1 MMQHQNPIFIP
12 GPTNTPD
19 VLKAAMNISNFDHRA
34 PDFADHYI
42 PLLNDL
48 KKVFKTET
56 GQVLLFSATG
66 TGGWEGAISNTLCPG
81 DKVLIARYGM
91 FSQRWI
97 DLCQRFGLDVEVVDC
112 EWGTGAPIEEFGR
125 RLTAD
130 TQGQIKAVLVT
141 HNETATAV
149 KSDVHGVRKV
159 MNTANHESLLMVDA
173 VSSLASM
180 EFRMDDWGV
189 DIVIT
194 GAQKGFM
201 LNTGLAIVGV
211 SPKAMRATKT
221 ATLPRCFFDFNDM
234 ANANAIGSYPYT
246 PPVQLFN
253 GLRASVSL
261 LLNEGMDNVY
271 ARHQRIAEGVRA
283 AVAAWGLDLC
293 AKSPD
298 LYSDT
303 VTAIMVPQG
312 KDANLITQH
321 AYKAYGVSFGGGLGQ
336 MAGKLF
342 RIGHLGAMTDVMA
355 LAGIATAEMVMTD
368 LGYDIKLGSGVAAA
382 QQVYQKIYDD

>member
-1 MMQHQNPIFIP
+1 MRHQNPIFIP

-19 VLKAAMNISNFDHRA
+19 VLKAAMSVSNFDHRA
-34 PDFADHYI
+34 ADFADDYV

-48 KKVFKTET
+48 KKIFKTET

-66 TGGWEGAISNTLCPG
+66 TGGWEGAISNTLCAG
-81 DKVLIARYGM
+81 DKVLIACYGM

-112 EWGTGAPIEEFGR
+112 EWGTGAPVEEFAR
-125 RLTAD
+125 RLKAD
-130 TQGQIKAVLVT
+130 QQGEIKAVLVT

-149 KSDVHGVRKV
+149 KSDVHGVCKAIDD
-159 MNTANHESLLMVDA
+159 ANHSALLMVDA

-180 EFRMDDWGV
+180 DFQMDAWGV
-189 DIVIT
+189 DVAIT
-194 GAQKGFM
+194 GSQKGFM

-211 SPKAMRATKT
+211 SPKAMAATQT

-234 ANANAIGSYPYT
+234 ANANKIGSYPYT
-246 PPVQLFN
+246 PPLQLFS
-253 GLRASVSL
+253 GLKASVEL
-261 LLNEGMDNVY
+261 LLNEGMDNVN
-271 ARHQRIAEGVRA
+271 ARHHRIAQGIRA
-283 AVAAWGLDLC
+283 AVNAWGLELC
-293 AKSPD
+293 AKNPE

-303 VTAIMVPQG
+303 VTAIMVPEG
-312 KDANLITQH
+312 KDANLVTQH
-321 AYKAYGVSFGGGLGQ
+321 AYEAYGVSFGGGLGK

-355 LAGIATAEMVMTD
+355 LSGIAAAEMTMVD
-368 LGYDIKLGSGVAAA
+368 LGYDIDLGSGVAAA
-382 QQVYQKIYDD
+382 QRVYQRGL

>member
-1 MMQHQNPIFIP
+1 MRHQNPIFIP

-19 VLKAAMNISNFDHRA
+19 VLKVAMSVSNFDHRA
-34 PDFADHYI
+34 ADFADDYV

-48 KKVFKTET
+48 KKIFKTET

-66 TGGWEGAISNTLCPG
+66 TGGWEGAISNTLCAG
-81 DKVLIARYGM
+81 DKVLIACYGM

-112 EWGTGAPIEEFGR
+112 EWGTGAPVEEFAR
-125 RLTAD
+125 RLKAD
-130 TQGQIKAVLVT
+130 QQGEIKAVLVT

-149 KSDVHGVRKV
+149 KSDVHGVRKAIDE
-159 MNTANHESLLMVDA
+159 ANHNALLMVDA

-180 EFRMDDWGV
+180 DFQMDAWGV
-189 DIVIT
+189 DVAIT
-194 GAQKGFM
+194 GSQKGFM

-211 SPKAMRATKT
+211 SPKAMAATQT

-234 ANANAIGSYPYT
+234 ANANKIGSYPYT
-246 PPVQLFN
+246 PPLQLFS
-253 GLRASVSL
+253 GLKASVEL
-261 LLNEGMDNVY
+261 LLNEGMDNVN
-271 ARHQRIAEGVRA
+271 ARHHRIAQGIRA
-283 AVAAWGLDLC
+283 AVKAWGLELC
-293 AKSPD
+293 AKNPE

-303 VTAIMVPQG
+303 VTAIMVPEG
-312 KDANLITQH
+312 KDANLVTQH
-321 AYKAYGVSFGGGLGQ
+321 AYEAYGVSFGGGLGK

-355 LAGIATAEMVMTD
+355 LSGIAAAEMTMVD
-368 LGYDIKLGSGVAAA
+368 LGYDIDLGSGVAAA
-382 QQVYQKIYDD
+382 QRVYQRGL

>member
-1 MMQHQNPIFIP
+1 MRHQNPIFIP

-19 VLKAAMNISNFDHRA
+19 VLKAAMSVSNFDHRA
-34 PDFADHYI
+34 ADFADDYM

-48 KKVFKTET
+48 KKIFKTDT

-66 TGGWEGAISNTLCPG
+66 TGGWEGAISNTLCAG
-81 DKVLIARYGM
+81 DKVLIACYGM

-112 EWGTGAPIEEFGR
+112 EWGTGAPVEEFAR
-125 RLTAD
+125 RLKAD
-130 TQGQIKAVLVT
+130 QQGEIKAVLVT

-149 KSDVHGVRKV
+149 KSDVHGVRKAIDE
-159 MNTANHESLLMVDA
+159 ANHNALLMVDA

-180 EFRMDDWGV
+180 DFQMDAWGV
-189 DIVIT
+189 DVAIT

-211 SPKAMRATKT
+211 SPKAMAATQT

-234 ANANAIGSYPYT
+234 ANANKIGSYPYT
-246 PPVQLFN
+246 PPLQLFS
-253 GLRASVSL
+253 GLKASVEL
-261 LLNEGMDNVY
+261 LLNEGMDNVN
-271 ARHQRIAEGVRA
+271 ARHHRIAQGIRA
-283 AVAAWGLDLC
+283 AVNAWGLELC
-293 AKSPD
+293 AKNPE

-303 VTAIMVPQG
+303 VTAIMVPEG
-312 KDANLITQH
+312 KDANLVTQH
-321 AYKAYGVSFGGGLGQ
+321 AYEAYGVSFGGGLGK

-355 LAGIATAEMVMTD
+355 LSGIAAAEMTMVD
-368 LGYDIKLGSGVAAA
+368 LGYDIDLGSGVAAA
-382 QQVYQKIYDD
+382 QRVYQRGL

>member
-1 MMQHQNPIFIP
+1 MQHQNPIFIP

-34 PDFADHYI
+34 PDFADQYI

>member
-1 MMQHQNPIFIP
+1 MRHQNPIFIP

-19 VLKAAMNISNFDHRA
+19 VLKVAMSVSNFDHRA
-34 PDFADHYI
+34 ADFADDYV

-48 KKVFKTET
+48 KKIFKTET

-66 TGGWEGAISNTLCPG
+66 TGGWEGAISNTLCAG
-81 DKVLIARYGM
+81 DKVLIACYGM

-112 EWGTGAPIEEFGR
+112 EWGTGAPVEEFAR
-125 RLTAD
+125 RLKAD
-130 TQGQIKAVLVT
+130 QQGEIKAVLVT

-149 KSDVHGVRKV
+149 KSDVHGVRKAI
-159 MNTANHESLLMVDA
+159 NDANHSALLMVDA

-180 EFRMDDWGV
+180 DFQMDAWGV
-189 DIVIT
+189 DVAIT

-211 SPKAMRATKT
+211 SPKAMAATQT

-234 ANANAIGSYPYT
+234 ANANKIGSYPYT
-246 PPVQLFN
+246 PPLQLFS
-253 GLRASVSL
+253 GLKASVEL
-261 LLNEGMDNVY
+261 LLNEGMDNVN
-271 ARHQRIAEGVRA
+271 ARHHRIAQGIRA
-283 AVAAWGLDLC
+283 AVNAWGLELC
-293 AKSPD
+293 AKNPE

-303 VTAIMVPQG
+303 VTAIMVPEG
-312 KDANLITQH
+312 KDANLVTQH
-321 AYKAYGVSFGGGLGQ
+321 AYEAYGVSFGGGLGK

-355 LAGIATAEMVMTD
+355 LSGIAAAEMTMVD
-368 LGYDIKLGSGVAAA
+368 LGYDIDLGSGVAAA
-382 QQVYQKIYDD
+382 QRVYQRGL

>member
-1 MMQHQNPIFIP
+1 MRHQNPIFIP

-19 VLKAAMNISNFDHRA
+19 VLKAAMSVSNFDHRA
-34 PDFADHYI
+34 ADFADDYM

-48 KKVFKTET
+48 KKIFKTET

-66 TGGWEGAISNTLCPG
+66 TGGWEGAISNTLCAG
-81 DKVLIARYGM
+81 DKVLIACYGM

-112 EWGTGAPIEEFGR
+112 EWGTGAPVEEFAR
-125 RLTAD
+125 RLKAD
-130 TQGQIKAVLVT
+130 QQGEIKAVLVT

-149 KSDVHGVRKV
+149 KSDVHGVRKAIDD
-159 MNTANHESLLMVDA
+159 ANHNALLMVDA

-180 EFRMDDWGV
+180 DFQMDAWGV
-189 DIVIT
+189 DVAIT

-211 SPKAMRATKT
+211 SPKAMAATQT

-234 ANANAIGSYPYT
+234 ANANKIGSYPYT
-246 PPVQLFN
+246 PPLQLFS
-253 GLRASVSL
+253 GLKASVEL
-261 LLNEGMDNVY
+261 LLNEGMDNVN
-271 ARHQRIAEGVRA
+271 ARHHRIAQGIRA
-283 AVAAWGLDLC
+283 AVNAWGLELC
-293 AKSPD
+293 AKNPE

-303 VTAIMVPQG
+303 VTAIMVPEG
-312 KDANLITQH
+312 KNANLVTQH
-321 AYKAYGVSFGGGLGQ
+321 AYEAYGVSFGGGLGK

-355 LAGIATAEMVMTD
+355 LSGIAAAEMTMVD
-368 LGYDIKLGSGVAAA
+368 LGYDIDLGSGVAAA
-382 QQVYQKIYDD
+382 QRVYQRGL

>member
-1 MMQHQNPIFIP
+1 MHHQNPIFVP
-12 GPTNTPD
+12 GPSNTPD
-19 VLKAAMNISNFDHRA
+19 VLKAAMHVSNFDHRA
-34 PDFADHYI
+34 PDFSEDYI

-66 TGGWEGAISNTLCPG
+66 TGGWEGAISNTLCAG

-91 FSQRWI
+91 FCQRWI

-112 EWGTGAPIEEFGR
+112 EWGTGAPVDEFAR
-125 RLTAD
+125 RLQED
-130 TQGQIKAVLVT
+130 SLGQIKAVLVT

-149 KSDVHGVRKV
+149 KSDVHGVRKAIDS
-159 MNTANHESLLMVDA
+159 ANHKALLMVDA

-180 EFRMDDWGV
+180 DFQMDAWGV
-189 DIVIT
+189 DIAIT
-194 GAQKGFM
+194 GSQKGFM

-211 SPKAMRATKT
+211 SPKAMEATKK

-261 LLNEGMDNVY
+261 LLEEGMENVY
-271 ARHQRIAEGVRA
+271 ARHYRIAQGIRA
-283 AVAAWGLDLC
+283 AVSAWGLELC
-293 AKSPD
+293 AQSPE

-303 VTAIMVPQG
+303 VTAIMVPEG

-321 AYKAYGVSFGGGLGQ
+321 AYKAYQVSFGGGLGK

-355 LAGIATAEMVMTD
+355 LSGIATAEMVMLD
-368 LGYDIKLGSGVAAA
+368 LGYNIELGSGVATA
-382 QQVYQKIYDD
+382 QRIYQRGV

>member
-1 MMQHQNPIFIP
+1 MRHQNPIFIP

-19 VLKAAMNISNFDHRA
+19 VLKAAMSVSNFDHRA
-34 PDFADHYI
+34 ADFADDYM

-48 KKVFKTET
+48 KKIFKTDT

-66 TGGWEGAISNTLCPG
+66 TGGWEGAISNTLCAG
-81 DKVLIARYGM
+81 DKVLIGCYGM

-112 EWGTGAPIEEFGR
+112 EWGTGAPVEEFAR
-125 RLTAD
+125 RLKAD
-130 TQGQIKAVLVT
+130 QQNEIKAVLVT

-149 KSDVHGVRKV
+149 KSDVHGVRKAIDD
-159 MNTANHESLLMVDA
+159 ANHNALLMVDA

-180 EFRMDDWGV
+180 DFQMDAWGV
-189 DIVIT
+189 DVAIT

-211 SPKAMRATKT
+211 SPKAMAATQT

-234 ANANAIGSYPYT
+234 ANANKIGSYPYT
-246 PPVQLFN
+246 PPLQLFS
-253 GLRASVSL
+253 GLKASVEL
-261 LLNEGMDNVY
+261 LLNEGMDNVN
-271 ARHQRIAEGVRA
+271 ARHHRIAQGIRA
-283 AVAAWGLDLC
+283 AVKAWGLELC
-293 AKSPD
+293 AKNPE

-303 VTAIMVPQG
+303 VTAIMVPEG
-312 KDANLITQH
+312 KDANLVTQH
-321 AYKAYGVSFGGGLGQ
+321 AYEAYGVSFGGGLGK

-355 LAGIATAEMVMTD
+355 LSGIAAAEMTMVD
-368 LGYDIKLGSGVAAA
+368 LGYDIDLGSGVAAA
-382 QQVYQKIYDD
+382 QRVYQRGL

>member
-1 MMQHQNPIFIP
+1 MQHQNPIFIP

-34 PDFADHYI
+34 PDFADDYI

-66 TGGWEGAISNTLCPG
+66 TGGWEGAISNTLCAG

-97 DLCQRFGLDVEVVDC
+97 DLCQRFGLDVEVVEC
-112 EWGTGAPIEEFGR
+112 EWGTGAPVEEFAR
-125 RLTAD
+125 RLKAD
-130 TQGQIKAVLVT
+130 QQGQIKAVLVT

-149 KSDVHGVRKV
+149 KSDVHGVRKAID
-159 MNTANHESLLMVDA
+159 NANHNALLMVDA

-180 EFRMDDWGV
+180 DFQMDAWGV
-189 DIVIT
+189 DIAIT

-211 SPKAMRATKT
+211 SPKAMAATNT

-234 ANANAIGSYPYT
+234 ANANKIGSYPYT

-271 ARHQRIAEGVRA
+271 ARHHRIAEGVRA
-283 AVAAWGLDLC
+283 AVKAWGLELC
-293 AKSPD
+293 AQSPE

-303 VTAIMVPQG
+303 VTAIMVPEG

-321 AYKAYGVSFGGGLGQ
+321 AYKAYRVSFGGGLGE

-342 RIGHLGAMTDVMA
+342 RIGHIGAMTDVMA
-355 LAGIATAEMVMTD
+355 LSGIATAEMVMAD
-368 LGYDIKLGSGVAAA
+368 LGYNIELGSGVAAA
-382 QQVYQKIYDD
+382 QGVYRHGV

>member
-1 MMQHQNPIFIP
+1 MHHQNPIFVP
-12 GPTNTPD
+12 GPSNTPD
-19 VLKAAMNISNFDHRA
+19 VLKAAMHVSNFDHRA
-34 PDFADHYI
+34 PDFSEDYI

-66 TGGWEGAISNTLCPG
+66 TGGWEGAISNTLCAG

-91 FSQRWI
+91 FCQRWI

-112 EWGTGAPIEEFGR
+112 EWGTGAPVDEFAR
-125 RLTAD
+125 RLQED
-130 TQGQIKAVLVT
+130 SLGQIKAVLVT

-149 KSDVHGVRKV
+149 KSDVHGVRKAIDS
-159 MNTANHESLLMVDA
+159 ANHKALLMVDA

-180 EFRMDDWGV
+180 DFQMDAWGV
-189 DIVIT
+189 DIAIT
-194 GAQKGFM
+194 GSQKGFM

-211 SPKAMRATKT
+211 SPKAMEATKK

-261 LLNEGMDNVY
+261 LLEEGMENVY
-271 ARHQRIAEGVRA
+271 ARHYRIAQGIRA
-283 AVAAWGLDLC
+283 AVSAWGLELC
-293 AKSPD
+293 AQSPE

-303 VTAIMVPQG
+303 VTAIMVPEG

-321 AYKAYGVSFGGGLGQ
+321 AYKAYQVSFGGGLGK

-355 LAGIATAEMVMTD
+355 LSGIATAEMVMLD
-368 LGYDIKLGSGVAAA
+368 LGYNIELGSGVAAA
-382 QQVYQKIYDD
+382 QRIYQRGV

>member
-1 MMQHQNPIFIP
+1 MLHQNPIFIP

-19 VLKAAMNISNFDHRA
+19 ILKNAMNVSNFDHRSSEF
-34 PDFADHYI
+34 PVDYL
-42 PLLNDL
+42 PLLEDL
-48 KKVFKTET
+48 KKVFKTQT

-66 TGGWEGAISNTLCPG
+66 TGGWEGAISNTLSPG

-97 DLCQRFGLDVEVVDC
+97 DLCQRFGLDVEVVEC
-112 EWGTGAPIEEFGR
+112 AWGTGAPVEEFAE
-125 RLTAD
+125 RLKAD
-130 TQGQIKAVLVT
+130 TTGTIKAVLVT

-149 KSDVHGVRKV
+149 KSDVLGVRKAIDA
-159 MNTANHESLLMVDA
+159 ANHNALYMVDA

-180 EFRMDDWGV
+180 DFQMDAWGV
-189 DIVIT
+189 DIAIT

-211 SPKAMRATKT
+211 SPKAMEATKT

-234 ANANAIGSYPYT
+234 VNANKIGSYPYT
-246 PPVQLFN
+246 PPVQLFS
-253 GLRASVSL
+253 GLKASVKL
-261 LLNEGMDNVY
+261 LLDEGMDQVN
-271 ARHQRIAEGVRA
+271 ARHLRIANGVRA
-283 AVAAWGLDLC
+283 AVAAWGLELC
-293 AKSPD
+293 AQSPD

-303 VTAIMVPQG
+303 VTAIMVPEG

-321 AYKAYGVSFGGGLGQ
+321 AYKAYGVSFGGGLGDV
-336 MAGKLF
+336 AGKLF

-355 LAGIATAEMVMTD
+355 LSGIATAEMVMSD
-368 LGYDIKLGSGVAAA
+368 LGYDIVLGSGVSAA
-382 QQVYQKIYDD
+382 QKVYQRPLEV

>member
-1 MMQHQNPIFIP
+1 MKHQNPIFIP
-12 GPTNTPD
+12 GPSNTPD

-34 PDFADHYI
+34 PDFAQDYI

-48 KKVFKTET
+48 KKVFKTQT

-66 TGGWEGAISNTLCPG
+66 TGGWEGAISNTLCAG

-97 DLCQRFGLDVEVVDC
+97 DLCQRFGLDVEVVEC
-112 EWGTGAPIEEFGR
+112 VWGTGAPVDEFAR
-125 RLTAD
+125 RLKAD
-130 TQGQIKAVLVT
+130 IEGKIKAVLVT

-149 KSDVHGVRKV
+149 KSDVFGVRKA
-159 MNTANHESLLMVDA
+159 MDNANHKALLMVDA

-180 EFRMDDWGV
+180 DFQMDGWGV
-189 DIVIT
+189 DIAIT

-211 SPKAMRATKT
+211 SPKAMAATKT

-234 ANANAIGSYPYT
+234 ANANKIGSYPYT

-253 GLRASVSL
+253 GLRASVKL
-261 LLNEGMDNVY
+261 LLDEGMDNVN
-271 ARHQRIAEGVRA
+271 ARHHRIAQGVRA
-283 AVAAWGLDLC
+283 AVNAWGLELC
-293 AKSPD
+293 AQSPE

-303 VTAIMVPQG
+303 VTAIMVPEG
-312 KDANLITQH
+312 KDSNLITQH
-321 AYKAYGVSFGGGLGQ
+321 AYESYGVSFGGGLGE

-355 LAGIATAEMVMTD
+355 LSGIATAEMVMKD
-368 LGYDIKLGSGVAAA
+368 LGYDIVLGSGVAAA
-382 QQVYQKIYDD
+382 QKVYQRGIAS

>member
-1 MMQHQNPIFIP
+1 M
-12 GPTNTPD
+12 
-19 VLKAAMNISNFDHRA
+19 
-34 PDFADHYI
+34 

-48 KKVFKTET
+48 KKIFKTET

-66 TGGWEGAISNTLCPG
+66 TGGWEGAISNTLCAG
-81 DKVLIARYGM
+81 DKVLIACYGM

-112 EWGTGAPIEEFGR
+112 EWGTGAPVEEFAR
-125 RLTAD
+125 RLKAD
-130 TQGQIKAVLVT
+130 QQGEIKAVLVT

-149 KSDVHGVRKV
+149 KSDVHGVRKAIDD
-159 MNTANHESLLMVDA
+159 ANHNALLMVDA

-180 EFRMDDWGV
+180 DFQMDAWGV
-189 DIVIT
+189 DVAIT

-211 SPKAMRATKT
+211 SPKAMAATQT

-234 ANANAIGSYPYT
+234 ANANKIGSYPYT
-246 PPVQLFN
+246 PPLQLFS
-253 GLRASVSL
+253 GLKASVEL
-261 LLNEGMDNVY
+261 LLNEGMDNVN
-271 ARHQRIAEGVRA
+271 ARHHRIAQGIRA
-283 AVAAWGLDLC
+283 AVNAWGLELC
-293 AKSPD
+293 AKNPE

-303 VTAIMVPQG
+303 VTAIMVPEG
-312 KDANLITQH
+312 KDANLVTQH
-321 AYKAYGVSFGGGLGQ
+321 AYEAYGVSFGGGLGK

-355 LAGIATAEMVMTD
+355 LSGIAAAEMTMVD
-368 LGYDIKLGSGVAAA
+368 LGYDIDLGSGVAAA
-382 QQVYQKIYDD
+382 QRVYQRGL

>member
-1 MMQHQNPIFIP
+1 MRHQNPIFIP

-19 VLKAAMNISNFDHRA
+19 VLKVAMSVSNFDHRA
-34 PDFADHYI
+34 ADFADDYM

-48 KKVFKTET
+48 KKIFKTET

-66 TGGWEGAISNTLCPG
+66 TGGWEGAISNTLCAG
-81 DKVLIARYGM
+81 DKVLIACYGM

-112 EWGTGAPIEEFGR
+112 EWGTGAPVEEFAR
-125 RLTAD
+125 RLKAD
-130 TQGQIKAVLVT
+130 QQGEIKAVLVT

-149 KSDVHGVRKV
+149 KSDVHGVRKAIDD
-159 MNTANHESLLMVDA
+159 ANHSALLMVDA

-180 EFRMDDWGV
+180 DFQMDAWGV
-189 DIVIT
+189 DVAIT

-211 SPKAMRATKT
+211 SPKAMAATQT

-234 ANANAIGSYPYT
+234 ANANKIGSYPYT
-246 PPVQLFN
+246 PPLQLFS
-253 GLRASVSL
+253 GLKASVEL
-261 LLNEGMDNVY
+261 LLNEGMDNVN
-271 ARHQRIAEGVRA
+271 ARHHRIAQGIRA
-283 AVAAWGLDLC
+283 AVNAWGLELC
-293 AKSPD
+293 AKNPE

-303 VTAIMVPQG
+303 VTAIMVPEG
-312 KDANLITQH
+312 KDANLVTQH
-321 AYKAYGVSFGGGLGQ
+321 AYEAYGVSFGGGLGK

-355 LAGIATAEMVMTD
+355 LSGIAAAEMTMVD
-368 LGYDIKLGSGVAAA
+368 LGYDIDLGSGVAAA
-382 QQVYQKIYDD
+382 QRVYQRGL

>member
-1 MMQHQNPIFIP
+1 MRHQNPIFIP

-19 VLKAAMNISNFDHRA
+19 VLKAAMSVSNFDHRA
-34 PDFADHYI
+34 ADFADDYV

-48 KKVFKTET
+48 KKIFKTET

-66 TGGWEGAISNTLCPG
+66 TGGWEGAISNTLCAG
-81 DKVLIARYGM
+81 DKVLIACYGM

-112 EWGTGAPIEEFGR
+112 EWGTGAPVEEFAR
-125 RLTAD
+125 RLKAD
-130 TQGQIKAVLVT
+130 QQGEIKAVLVT

-149 KSDVHGVRKV
+149 KSDVHGVRKAIDE
-159 MNTANHESLLMVDA
+159 ANHNALLMVDA

-180 EFRMDDWGV
+180 DFQMDAWGV
-189 DIVIT
+189 DVAIT

-211 SPKAMRATKT
+211 SPKAMAATQT

-234 ANANAIGSYPYT
+234 ANANKIGSYPYT
-246 PPVQLFN
+246 PPLQLFS
-253 GLRASVSL
+253 GLKASVEL
-261 LLNEGMDNVY
+261 LLNEGMDNVN
-271 ARHQRIAEGVRA
+271 ARHHRIAQGIRA
-283 AVAAWGLDLC
+283 AVNAWGLELC
-293 AKSPD
+293 AKNPE

-303 VTAIMVPQG
+303 VTAIMVPEG
-312 KDANLITQH
+312 KDANLVTQH
-321 AYKAYGVSFGGGLGQ
+321 AYEAYGVSFGGGLGK

-355 LAGIATAEMVMTD
+355 LSGIAAAEMTMVD
-368 LGYDIKLGSGVAAA
+368 LGYDIDLGSGVAAA
-382 QQVYQKIYDD
+382 QRVYQRGL

>member
-1 MMQHQNPIFIP
+1 MRHQNPIFIP

-19 VLKAAMNISNFDHRA
+19 VLKAAMSVSNFDHRA
-34 PDFADHYI
+34 ADFADDYM

-48 KKVFKTET
+48 KKIFKTET

-66 TGGWEGAISNTLCPG
+66 TGGWEGAISNTLCAG
-81 DKVLIARYGM
+81 DKVLIACYGM

-112 EWGTGAPIEEFGR
+112 EWGTGAPVEEFAR
-125 RLTAD
+125 RLKAD
-130 TQGQIKAVLVT
+130 QQGEIKAVLVT

-149 KSDVHGVRKV
+149 KSDVHGVRKAIDE
-159 MNTANHESLLMVDA
+159 ANHNALLMVDA

-180 EFRMDDWGV
+180 DFQMDAWGV
-189 DIVIT
+189 DVAIT

-211 SPKAMRATKT
+211 SPKAMAATQT

-234 ANANAIGSYPYT
+234 ANANKIGSYPYT
-246 PPVQLFN
+246 PPLQLFS
-253 GLRASVSL
+253 GLKASVEL
-261 LLNEGMDNVY
+261 LLNEGMDNVN
-271 ARHQRIAEGVRA
+271 ARHHRIAQGIRA
-283 AVAAWGLDLC
+283 AVNAWGLELC
-293 AKSPD
+293 AKNPE

-303 VTAIMVPQG
+303 VTAIMVPEG
-312 KDANLITQH
+312 KNANLVTQH
-321 AYKAYGVSFGGGLGQ
+321 AYEAYGVSFGGGLGK

-355 LAGIATAEMVMTD
+355 LSGIAAAEMTMVD
-368 LGYDIKLGSGVAAA
+368 LGYDIDLGSGVAAA
-382 QQVYQKIYDD
+382 QRVYQRGL

>member
-1 MMQHQNPIFIP
+1 MKHQNPIFIP
-12 GPTNTPD
+12 GPSNTPD

-34 PDFADHYI
+34 PDFAQDYI

-48 KKVFKTET
+48 KKVFKTQT

-66 TGGWEGAISNTLCPG
+66 TGGWEGAISNTLCAG

-97 DLCQRFGLDVEVVDC
+97 DLCQRFGLDVEVVEC
-112 EWGTGAPIEEFGR
+112 VWGTGAPVDEFAR
-125 RLTAD
+125 RLKAD
-130 TQGQIKAVLVT
+130 IEGEIKAVLVT

-149 KSDVHGVRKV
+149 KSDVLGVRKA
-159 MNTANHESLLMVDA
+159 MDNSNHKALLMVDA

-180 EFRMDDWGV
+180 DFQMDGWGV
-189 DIVIT
+189 DIAIT

-211 SPKAMRATKT
+211 SPKAMAATKT

-234 ANANAIGSYPYT
+234 ANANKIGSYPYT

-253 GLRASVSL
+253 GLRASVKL
-261 LLNEGMDNVY
+261 LLDEGMDNVN
-271 ARHQRIAEGVRA
+271 ARHHRIAQGVRA
-283 AVAAWGLDLC
+283 AVKAWGLELC
-293 AKSPD
+293 AQSPE

-303 VTAIMVPQG
+303 VTAIMVPEG
-312 KDANLITQH
+312 KDSNLITQH
-321 AYKAYGVSFGGGLGQ
+321 AYESYGVSFGGGLGE

-355 LAGIATAEMVMTD
+355 LSGIATAEMVMKD
-368 LGYDIKLGSGVAAA
+368 LGYDIVLGSGVAAA
-382 QQVYQKIYDD
+382 QKVYQRGIAS

>member
-1 MMQHQNPIFIP
+1 MRHQNPIFIP

-19 VLKAAMNISNFDHRA
+19 VLKVAMSVSNFDHRA
-34 PDFADHYI
+34 ADFADDYV

-48 KKVFKTET
+48 KKIFKTET

-66 TGGWEGAISNTLCPG
+66 TGGWEGAISNTLCAG
-81 DKVLIARYGM
+81 DKVLIACYGM

-112 EWGTGAPIEEFGR
+112 EWGTGAPVEEFAR
-125 RLTAD
+125 RLKAD
-130 TQGQIKAVLVT
+130 QQGEIKAVLVT

-149 KSDVHGVRKV
+149 KSDVHGVRKAIDD
-159 MNTANHESLLMVDA
+159 ANHSALLMVDA

-180 EFRMDDWGV
+180 DFQMDAWGV
-189 DIVIT
+189 DVAIT

-211 SPKAMRATKT
+211 SPKAMAATQT

-234 ANANAIGSYPYT
+234 ANANKIGSYPYT
-246 PPVQLFN
+246 PPLQLFS
-253 GLRASVSL
+253 GLKASVEL
-261 LLNEGMDNVY
+261 LLNEGMDNVN
-271 ARHQRIAEGVRA
+271 ARHHRIAQGIRA
-283 AVAAWGLDLC
+283 AVNAWGLELC
-293 AKSPD
+293 AKNPE

-303 VTAIMVPQG
+303 VTAIMVPEG
-312 KDANLITQH
+312 KDANLVTQH
-321 AYKAYGVSFGGGLGQ
+321 AYEAYGVSFGGGLGK

-355 LAGIATAEMVMTD
+355 LSGIAAAEMTMVD
-368 LGYDIKLGSGVAAA
+368 LGYDIDLGSGVAAA
-382 QQVYQKIYDD
+382 QRVYQRGL

>member
-1 MMQHQNPIFIP
+1 MQHQNPIFIP

-19 VLKAAMNISNFDHRA
+19 VLKAAMNVSNFDHRA
-34 PDFADHYI
+34 PDFAEDYI

-66 TGGWEGAISNTLCPG
+66 TGGWEGAISNTLCAG

-112 EWGTGAPIEEFGR
+112 VWGTGAPVEEFAR
-125 RLTAD
+125 RLKAD
-130 TQGQIKAVLVT
+130 QQGKIKAVLVT

-149 KSDVHGVRKV
+149 KSDVHGVRKAID
-159 MNTANHESLLMVDA
+159 NANHSALLMVDA

-180 EFRMDDWGV
+180 DFQMDAWGV
-189 DIVIT
+189 DIAIT

-201 LNTGLAIVGV
+201 LNTGLAIVAV
-211 SPKAMRATKT
+211 SPKAMEATKT

-234 ANANAIGSYPYT
+234 ANANKIGSYPYT

-253 GLRASVSL
+253 GLRASVRL
-261 LLNEGMDNVY
+261 LLDEGMDEVN
-271 ARHQRIAEGVRA
+271 ARHYRIAQGVRA
-283 AVAAWGLDLC
+283 AVKAWGLELC
-293 AKSPD
+293 AQSPE

-303 VTAIMVPQG
+303 VTAIMVPKG
-312 KDANLITQH
+312 KDSNLITQH
-321 AYKAYGVSFGGGLGQ
+321 AYKAYGVSYGGGLGE

-355 LAGIATAEMVMTD
+355 LSGIATAEMVMVD
-368 LGYDIKLGSGVAAA
+368 LGYDIILGSGVSAA
-382 QQVYQKIYDD
+382 QKVYLRGVN

>member
-1 MMQHQNPIFIP
+1 MQHQNPIFIP

-19 VLKAAMNISNFDHRA
+19 VIKAAMNVSNFDHRA
-34 PDFADHYI
+34 PDFANDYI

-66 TGGWEGAISNTLCPG
+66 TGGWEGAISNTLCAG

-97 DLCQRFGLDVEVVDC
+97 DLCQRFGLDVEVVEC
-112 EWGTGAPIEEFGR
+112 EWGTGAPVEEFAH
-125 RLTAD
+125 RLRAD
-130 TQGQIKAVLVT
+130 KKGHIKAVLVT

-149 KSDVHGVRKV
+149 KSDVHGVRKAID
-159 MNTANHESLLMVDA
+159 NASHSALLMVDA

-180 EFRMDDWGV
+180 DFQMDAWGV
-189 DIVIT
+189 DIAIT

-211 SPKAMRATKT
+211 SPKAMAATAT

-234 ANANAIGSYPYT
+234 ANANKIGSYPYT

-261 LLNEGMDNVY
+261 LLGEGMSNVY
-271 ARHQRIAEGVRA
+271 ARHHRIAEGVRA
-283 AVAAWGLDLC
+283 AVKAWGLELC
-293 AKSPD
+293 AHSPE

-303 VTAIMVPQG
+303 VTAIMVPEG

-321 AYKAYGVSFGGGLGQ
+321 AYKAYGVSFGGGLGE

-355 LAGIATAEMVMTD
+355 LSGIATAEMVMVD
-368 LGYDIKLGSGVAAA
+368 LGYNINLGSGVAAA
-382 QQVYQKIYDD
+382 QSVYRRGV

>member
-1 MMQHQNPIFIP
+1 MRHQNPIFIP

-19 VLKAAMNISNFDHRA
+19 VLKVAMSVSNFDHRA
-34 PDFADHYI
+34 ADFADDYM

-48 KKVFKTET
+48 KKIFKTET

-66 TGGWEGAISNTLCPG
+66 TGGWEGAISNTLCAG
-81 DKVLIARYGM
+81 DKVLIACYGM
-91 FSQRWI
+91 FTQRWI

-112 EWGTGAPIEEFGR
+112 EWGTGAPVEEFAR
-125 RLTAD
+125 RLKAD
-130 TQGQIKAVLVT
+130 QQGEIKAVLVT

-149 KSDVHGVRKV
+149 KSDVHGVR
-159 MNTANHESLLMVDA
+159 NAIDDANHNALLMVDA

-180 EFRMDDWGV
+180 DFQMDAWGV
-189 DIVIT
+189 DVAIT

-211 SPKAMRATKT
+211 SPKAMAATQT

-234 ANANAIGSYPYT
+234 ANANKIGSYPYT
-246 PPVQLFN
+246 PPLQLFS
-253 GLRASVSL
+253 GLKASVEL
-261 LLNEGMDNVY
+261 LLNEGMDNVN
-271 ARHQRIAEGVRA
+271 ARHHRIAQGIRA
-283 AVAAWGLDLC
+283 AVKAWGLELC
-293 AKSPD
+293 AKNPE

-303 VTAIMVPQG
+303 VTAIMVPEG
-312 KDANLITQH
+312 KDANLVTQH
-321 AYKAYGVSFGGGLGQ
+321 AYEAYGVSFGGGLGK

-355 LAGIATAEMVMTD
+355 LSGIAAAEMTMVD
-368 LGYDIKLGSGVAAA
+368 LGYDIDLGSGVAAA
-382 QQVYQKIYDD
+382 QRVYQRGL

>member
-1 MMQHQNPIFIP
+1 MQHQNPIFIP

-19 VLKAAMNISNFDHRA
+19 VLKAAMNVSNFDHRA
-34 PDFADHYI
+34 PDFAEDYI

-66 TGGWEGAISNTLCPG
+66 TGGWEGAISNTLCAG

-112 EWGTGAPIEEFGR
+112 VWGTGAPVEEFAR
-125 RLTAD
+125 RLKAD
-130 TQGQIKAVLVT
+130 QQGKIKAVLVT

-149 KSDVHGVRKV
+149 KSDVHGVRKAID
-159 MNTANHESLLMVDA
+159 NANHSALLMVDA

-180 EFRMDDWGV
+180 DFKMDAWGV
-189 DIVIT
+189 DIAIT

-201 LNTGLAIVGV
+201 LNTGLAIVAV
-211 SPKAMRATKT
+211 SPKAMEATKT

-234 ANANAIGSYPYT
+234 ANANKIGSYPYT

-253 GLRASVSL
+253 GLRASVRL
-261 LLNEGMDNVY
+261 LLDEGMDEVN
-271 ARHQRIAEGVRA
+271 ARHYRIAQGVRA
-283 AVAAWGLDLC
+283 AVKAWGLELC
-293 AKSPD
+293 AQSPE

-303 VTAIMVPQG
+303 VTAIMVPKG
-312 KDANLITQH
+312 KDSNLITQH
-321 AYKAYGVSFGGGLGQ
+321 AYKAYGVSYGGGLGE

-355 LAGIATAEMVMTD
+355 LSGIATAEMVMVD
-368 LGYDIKLGSGVAAA
+368 LGYDIILGSGVSAA
-382 QQVYQKIYDD
+382 QKVYLRGVN

>member
-1 MMQHQNPIFIP
+1 MKHQNPIFIP
-12 GPTNTPD
+12 GPSNTPD

-34 PDFADHYI
+34 PDFAQDYI

-48 KKVFKTET
+48 KKVFKTQT

-66 TGGWEGAISNTLCPG
+66 TGGWEGAISNTLCAG

-97 DLCQRFGLDVEVVDC
+97 DLCQRFGLDVEVVEC
-112 EWGTGAPIEEFGR
+112 VWGTGAPVDEFAR
-125 RLTAD
+125 RLKAD
-130 TQGQIKAVLVT
+130 IEGEIKAVLVT

-149 KSDVHGVRKV
+149 KSDVFGVRKA
-159 MNTANHESLLMVDA
+159 MDNANHKALLMVDA

-180 EFRMDDWGV
+180 DFQMDGWGV
-189 DIVIT
+189 DIAIT

-211 SPKAMRATKT
+211 SPKAMAATKT

-234 ANANAIGSYPYT
+234 ANANKIGSYPYT

-253 GLRASVSL
+253 GLRASVKL
-261 LLNEGMDNVY
+261 LLDEGMDNVN
-271 ARHQRIAEGVRA
+271 ARHHRIAQGVRA
-283 AVAAWGLDLC
+283 AVNAWGLELC
-293 AKSPD
+293 AQSPE

-303 VTAIMVPQG
+303 VTAIMVPEG
-312 KDANLITQH
+312 KDSNLITQH
-321 AYKAYGVSFGGGLGQ
+321 AYESYGVSFGGGLGK

-355 LAGIATAEMVMTD
+355 LSGIATAEMVMKD
-368 LGYDIKLGSGVAAA
+368 LGYDIVLGSGVAAA
-382 QQVYQKIYDD
+382 QKVYQRGIAS

>member
-1 MMQHQNPIFIP
+1 MRHQNPIFIP

-19 VLKAAMNISNFDHRA
+19 VLKVAMSVSNFDHRA
-34 PDFADHYI
+34 ADFADDYM

-48 KKVFKTET
+48 KKIFKTET

-66 TGGWEGAISNTLCPG
+66 TGGWEGAISNTLCAG
-81 DKVLIARYGM
+81 DKVLIACYGM

-112 EWGTGAPIEEFGR
+112 EWGTGAPVEEFAR
-125 RLTAD
+125 RLKAD
-130 TQGQIKAVLVT
+130 QQGEIKAVLVT

-149 KSDVHGVRKV
+149 KSDVHGVRKAIDD
-159 MNTANHESLLMVDA
+159 ANHNALLMVDA

-180 EFRMDDWGV
+180 DFQMDAWGV
-189 DIVIT
+189 DVAIT

-211 SPKAMRATKT
+211 SPKAMAATQT

-234 ANANAIGSYPYT
+234 ANANKIGSYPYT
-246 PPVQLFN
+246 PPLQLFS
-253 GLRASVSL
+253 GLKASVEL
-261 LLNEGMDNVY
+261 LLNEGMDNVN
-271 ARHQRIAEGVRA
+271 ARHHRIAQGIRA
-283 AVAAWGLDLC
+283 AVNAWGLELC
-293 AKSPD
+293 AKNPE

-303 VTAIMVPQG
+303 VTAIMVPEG
-312 KDANLITQH
+312 KDANLVTQH
-321 AYKAYGVSFGGGLGQ
+321 AYEAYGVSFGGGLGK

-355 LAGIATAEMVMTD
+355 LSGIAAAEMTMVD
-368 LGYDIKLGSGVAAA
+368 LGYDIDLGSGVAAA
-382 QQVYQKIYDD
+382 QRVYQRGL

>member
-1 MMQHQNPIFIP
+1 MKHQNPIFIP
-12 GPTNTPD
+12 GPSNTPD

-34 PDFADHYI
+34 PDFAQDYI

-48 KKVFKTET
+48 KKVFKTQT

-66 TGGWEGAISNTLCPG
+66 TGGWEGAISNTLCAG

-97 DLCQRFGLDVEVVDC
+97 DLCQRFGLDVEVVEC
-112 EWGTGAPIEEFGR
+112 VWGTGAPVDEFAR
-125 RLTAD
+125 RLKAD
-130 TQGQIKAVLVT
+130 IGGEIKAVLVT

-149 KSDVHGVRKV
+149 KSDVFGVRKA
-159 MNTANHESLLMVDA
+159 MDNANHKALLMVDA

-180 EFRMDDWGV
+180 DFQMDGWGV
-189 DIVIT
+189 DIAIT

-211 SPKAMRATKT
+211 SPKAMAATKT

-234 ANANAIGSYPYT
+234 ANANKIGSYPYT

-253 GLRASVSL
+253 GLRASVKL
-261 LLNEGMDNVY
+261 LLDEGMDNVN
-271 ARHQRIAEGVRA
+271 ARHHRIAQGVRA
-283 AVAAWGLDLC
+283 AVKAWGLELC
-293 AKSPD
+293 AQSPE

-303 VTAIMVPQG
+303 VTAIMVPEG
-312 KDANLITQH
+312 KDSNLITQH
-321 AYKAYGVSFGGGLGQ
+321 AYESYGVSFGGGLGE

-355 LAGIATAEMVMTD
+355 LSGIATAEMVMKD
-368 LGYDIKLGSGVAAA
+368 LGYDIVLGSGVAAA
-382 QQVYQKIYDD
+382 QKVYQRGIAS

>member
-1 MMQHQNPIFIP
+1 MRHQNPIFIP

-19 VLKAAMNISNFDHRA
+19 VLKAAMSVSNFDHRA
-34 PDFADHYI
+34 ADFADDYI

-48 KKVFKTET
+48 KKVFKTEI
-56 GQVLLFSATG
+56 GQILLFSATG
-66 TGGWEGAISNTLCPG
+66 TGGWEGAISNTLCAG
-81 DKVLIARYGM
+81 DKVLIACYGM

-112 EWGTGAPIEEFGR
+112 EWGTGAPVEEFAR
-125 RLTAD
+125 RLKAD
-130 TQGQIKAVLVT
+130 QQGEIKAVLVT

-149 KSDVHGVRKV
+149 KSDVHGVRKAIDD
-159 MNTANHESLLMVDA
+159 ANHNALLMVDA

-180 EFRMDDWGV
+180 DFQMDAWEV
-189 DIVIT
+189 DVAIT

-211 SPKAMRATKT
+211 SPKAMAATQT

-234 ANANAIGSYPYT
+234 ANANKIGSYPYT
-246 PPVQLFN
+246 PPLQLFS
-253 GLRASVSL
+253 GLKASVEL
-261 LLNEGMDNVY
+261 LLNEGMDNVN
-271 ARHQRIAEGVRA
+271 ARHHRIAQGIRA
-283 AVAAWGLDLC
+283 AVKAWGLELC
-293 AKSPD
+293 AKNPE

-303 VTAIMVPQG
+303 VTAIMVPEG
-312 KDANLITQH
+312 KDANLVTQH
-321 AYKAYGVSFGGGLGQ
+321 AYEAYGVSFGGGLGK

-355 LAGIATAEMVMTD
+355 LSGIAAAEMTMVD
-368 LGYDIKLGSGVAAA
+368 LGYDIDLGSGVAAA
-382 QQVYQKIYDD
+382 QRIYQRGV

>member
-1 MMQHQNPIFIP
+1 MRHQNPIFIP

-19 VLKAAMNISNFDHRA
+19 VLKAAMSVSNFDHRA
-34 PDFADHYI
+34 ADFADDYV

-48 KKVFKTET
+48 KKIFKTET

-66 TGGWEGAISNTLCPG
+66 TGGWEGAISNTLCAG
-81 DKVLIARYGM
+81 DKVLIACYGM

-112 EWGTGAPIEEFGR
+112 EWGTGAPVEEFAR
-125 RLTAD
+125 RLKAD
-130 TQGQIKAVLVT
+130 QQGEIKAVLVT

-149 KSDVHGVRKV
+149 KSDVHGVRKAIDD
-159 MNTANHESLLMVDA
+159 ANHNALLMVDA

-180 EFRMDDWGV
+180 DFQMDAWGV
-189 DIVIT
+189 DVAIT

-211 SPKAMRATKT
+211 SPKAMAATQT

-234 ANANAIGSYPYT
+234 ANANKIGSYPYT
-246 PPVQLFN
+246 PPLQLFS
-253 GLRASVSL
+253 GLKASVEL
-261 LLNEGMDNVY
+261 LLNEGMDNVN
-271 ARHQRIAEGVRA
+271 ARHHRIAQGIRA
-283 AVAAWGLDLC
+283 AVNAWGLELC
-293 AKSPD
+293 AKNPE

-303 VTAIMVPQG
+303 VTAIMVPEG
-312 KDANLITQH
+312 KDANLVTQH
-321 AYKAYGVSFGGGLGQ
+321 AYEAYGVSFGGGLGK

-355 LAGIATAEMVMTD
+355 LSGIAAAEMTMVD
-368 LGYDIKLGSGVAAA
+368 LGYDIDLGSGVAAA
-382 QQVYQKIYDD
+382 QRVYQRGL

>member
-1 MMQHQNPIFIP
+1 MRHQNPIFIP

-19 VLKAAMNISNFDHRA
+19 VLKAAMSVSNFDHRA
-34 PDFADHYI
+34 ADFADDYI

-66 TGGWEGAISNTLCPG
+66 TGGWEGAISNTLCAG
-81 DKVLIARYGM
+81 DKVLIACYGM

-112 EWGTGAPIEEFGR
+112 EWGTGAPVEEFAR
-125 RLTAD
+125 RLKAD
-130 TQGQIKAVLVT
+130 QQGEIKAVLVT

-149 KSDVHGVRKV
+149 KSDVYSVRKAIDD
-159 MNTANHESLLMVDA
+159 ANHNALLMVDA

-180 EFRMDDWGV
+180 DFQMDAWGV
-189 DIVIT
+189 DIAIT

-211 SPKAMRATKT
+211 SPKAMAATQT

-234 ANANAIGSYPYT
+234 ANANKIGSYPYT
-246 PPVQLFN
+246 PPLQLFS
-253 GLRASVSL
+253 GLKASVEL
-261 LLNEGMDNVY
+261 LLSEGMDNVN
-271 ARHQRIAEGVRA
+271 ARHHRIAQGVRA
-283 AVAAWGLDLC
+283 AVKAWGLELC
-293 AKSPD
+293 AKNPE

-303 VTAIMVPQG
+303 VTAIMVPEG
-312 KDANLITQH
+312 KDANLVTQH
-321 AYKAYGVSFGGGLGQ
+321 AYEAYGVSFGGGLGK

-355 LAGIATAEMVMTD
+355 LSGIAAAEMTMVD
-368 LGYDIKLGSGVAAA
+368 LGYDIDLGSGVAAA
-382 QQVYQKIYDD
+382 QRVYQRGL

>member
-1 MMQHQNPIFIP
+1 MQHQNPIFIP

-19 VLKAAMNISNFDHRA
+19 ILKAAMNISNFDHRA
-34 PDFADHYI
+34 PDFADDYI

-66 TGGWEGAISNTLCPG
+66 TGGWEGAISNTLCAG

-97 DLCQRFGLDVEVVDC
+97 DLCQRFGLDVEVVEC
-112 EWGTGAPIEEFGR
+112 EWGTGAPVEEFAR
-125 RLTAD
+125 RLKAD
-130 TQGQIKAVLVT
+130 QQGQIKAVLVT

-149 KSDVHGVRKV
+149 KSDVHGVRKAID
-159 MNTANHESLLMVDA
+159 NANHNALLMVDA

-180 EFRMDDWGV
+180 DFQMDAWGV
-189 DIVIT
+189 DIAIT

-211 SPKAMRATKT
+211 SPKAMAATNT

-234 ANANAIGSYPYT
+234 ANANKIGSYPYT

-271 ARHQRIAEGVRA
+271 ARHHRIAEGVRA
-283 AVAAWGLDLC
+283 AVKAWGLELC
-293 AKSPD
+293 AQSPE

-303 VTAIMVPQG
+303 VTAIMVPEG

-321 AYKAYGVSFGGGLGQ
+321 AYKAYRVSFGGGLGE

-342 RIGHLGAMTDVMA
+342 RIGHIGAMTDVMA
-355 LAGIATAEMVMTD
+355 LSGIATAEMVMAD
-368 LGYDIKLGSGVAAA
+368 LGYNIELGSGVAAA
-382 QQVYQKIYDD
+382 QGVYRHGV

>member
-1 MMQHQNPIFIP
+1 MQHQNPIFIP

-34 PDFADHYI
+34 PDFADDYI

-48 KKVFKTET
+48 KKVFNTEI
-56 GQVLLFSATG
+56 GQVLIFSATG
-66 TGGWEGAISNTLCPG
+66 TGGWEGAISNTLSAG

-97 DLCQRFGLDVEVVDC
+97 DLCQRFGLDVEVIEC
-112 EWGTGAPIEEFGR
+112 EWGTGAPVDEFAR
-125 RLTAD
+125 RLNAD
-130 TQGQIKAVLVT
+130 QQGDIKAVLVT

-149 KSDVHGVRKV
+149 KSDVHGVRQAID
-159 MNTANHESLLMVDA
+159 NANHSALLMVDA

-180 EFRMDDWGV
+180 DFQMDAWGV
-189 DIVIT
+189 DIAIT

-211 SPKAMRATKT
+211 SPKAMAATHT

-234 ANANAIGSYPYT
+234 ANANKIGSYPYT

-261 LLNEGMDNVY
+261 LLNEGMSNVY
-271 ARHQRIAEGVRA
+271 ARHHRIAEGVRA
-283 AVAAWGLDLC
+283 AVKAWGLDLC
-293 AKSPD
+293 AQSPE

-303 VTAIMVPQG
+303 VTAIMVPKG
-312 KDANLITQH
+312 KDSNLITQH
-321 AYKAYGVSFGGGLGQ
+321 AYNAYGVSFGGGLGE

-355 LAGIATAEMVMTD
+355 LSGIATAEMVMVD
-368 LGYDIKLGSGVAAA
+368 LGYDIVLGSGVAAA
-382 QQVYQKIYDD
+382 QSVYQRGVN

>member
-1 MMQHQNPIFIP
+1 MRHQNPIFIP

-19 VLKAAMNISNFDHRA
+19 VLKAAMSVSNFDHRA
-34 PDFADHYI
+34 ADFADDYM

-48 KKVFKTET
+48 KKIFKTET

-66 TGGWEGAISNTLCPG
+66 TGGWEGAISNTLCAG
-81 DKVLIARYGM
+81 DKVLIACYGM

-112 EWGTGAPIEEFGR
+112 EWGTGAPVEEFAR
-125 RLTAD
+125 RLKAD
-130 TQGQIKAVLVT
+130 QQGEIKAVLVT

-149 KSDVHGVRKV
+149 KSDVHGVRKAIDE
-159 MNTANHESLLMVDA
+159 ANHNALLMVDA

-180 EFRMDDWGV
+180 DFQMDAWGV
-189 DIVIT
+189 DVAIT

-211 SPKAMRATKT
+211 SPKAMAATQT

-234 ANANAIGSYPYT
+234 ANANKIGSYPYT
-246 PPVQLFN
+246 PPLQLFS
-253 GLRASVSL
+253 GLKASVEL
-261 LLNEGMDNVY
+261 LLNEGMDNVN
-271 ARHQRIAEGVRA
+271 ARHHRIAQGIRA
-283 AVAAWGLDLC
+283 AVKAWGLELC
-293 AKSPD
+293 AKNPE

-303 VTAIMVPQG
+303 VTAIMVPEG
-312 KDANLITQH
+312 KDANLVTQH
-321 AYKAYGVSFGGGLGQ
+321 AYEAYGVSFGGGLGK

-355 LAGIATAEMVMTD
+355 LSGIAAAEMTMVD
-368 LGYDIKLGSGVAAA
+368 LGYDIDLGSGVAAA
-382 QQVYQKIYDD
+382 QRVYQRGL

>member
-1 MMQHQNPIFIP
+1 MRHQNPIFIP

-19 VLKAAMNISNFDHRA
+19 VLKAAMSVSNFDHRA
-34 PDFADHYI
+34 ADFADDYM

-48 KKVFKTET
+48 KKIFKTET

-66 TGGWEGAISNTLCPG
+66 TGGWEGAISNTLCAG
-81 DKVLIARYGM
+81 DKVLIACYGM

-112 EWGTGAPIEEFGR
+112 EWGTGAPVEEFAR
-125 RLTAD
+125 RLKAD
-130 TQGQIKAVLVT
+130 QQNEIKAVLVT

-149 KSDVHGVRKV
+149 KSDVYSVRKAIDD
-159 MNTANHESLLMVDA
+159 ANHNALLMVDA

-180 EFRMDDWGV
+180 DFQMDAWGV
-189 DIVIT
+189 DVAIT

-211 SPKAMRATKT
+211 SPKAMAATQT

-234 ANANAIGSYPYT
+234 ANANKIGSYPYT
-246 PPVQLFN
+246 PPLQLFS
-253 GLRASVSL
+253 GLKASVEL
-261 LLNEGMDNVY
+261 LLNEGMDNVN
-271 ARHQRIAEGVRA
+271 ARHHRIAQGIRA
-283 AVAAWGLDLC
+283 AVKAWGLELC
-293 AKSPD
+293 AKNPE

-303 VTAIMVPQG
+303 VTAIMVPEG
-312 KDANLITQH
+312 KDANLVTQH
-321 AYKAYGVSFGGGLGQ
+321 AYEAYGVSFGGGLGK

-355 LAGIATAEMVMTD
+355 LSGIAAAEMTMVD
-368 LGYDIKLGSGVAAA
+368 LGYDIDLGSGVAAA
-382 QQVYQKIYDD
+382 QRIYQRGV

>member
-1 MMQHQNPIFIP
+1 MRHQNPIFIP

-19 VLKAAMNISNFDHRA
+19 VLKVAMSVSNFDHRA
-34 PDFADHYI
+34 ADFADDYV

-48 KKVFKTET
+48 KKIFKTDT

-66 TGGWEGAISNTLCPG
+66 TGGWEGAISNTLCAG
-81 DKVLIARYGM
+81 DKVLIACYGM

-112 EWGTGAPIEEFGR
+112 EWGTGAPVEEFAR
-125 RLTAD
+125 RLKAD
-130 TQGQIKAVLVT
+130 QQGEIKAVLVT

-149 KSDVHGVRKV
+149 KSDVHGVRKAIDE
-159 MNTANHESLLMVDA
+159 ANHNALLMVDA

-180 EFRMDDWGV
+180 DFQMDAWGV
-189 DIVIT
+189 DVAIT

-211 SPKAMRATKT
+211 SPKAMAATQT

-234 ANANAIGSYPYT
+234 ANANKIGSYPYT
-246 PPVQLFN
+246 PPLQLFS
-253 GLRASVSL
+253 GLKASVEL
-261 LLNEGMDNVY
+261 LLNEGMDNVN
-271 ARHQRIAEGVRA
+271 ARHHRIAQGIRA
-283 AVAAWGLDLC
+283 AVKAWGLELC
-293 AKSPD
+293 AKNPE

-303 VTAIMVPQG
+303 VTAIMVPEG
-312 KDANLITQH
+312 KDANLVTQH
-321 AYKAYGVSFGGGLGQ
+321 AYEAYGVSFGGGLGK

-355 LAGIATAEMVMTD
+355 LSGIAAAEMTMVD
-368 LGYDIKLGSGVAAA
+368 LGYDIDLGSGVAAA
-382 QQVYQKIYDD
+382 QRVYQRGL

>member
-1 MMQHQNPIFIP
+1 MRHQNPIFIP

-19 VLKAAMNISNFDHRA
+19 VLKVAMSVSNFDHRA
-34 PDFADHYI
+34 ADFADDYM

-48 KKVFKTET
+48 KKIFKTET

-66 TGGWEGAISNTLCPG
+66 TGGWEGAISNTLCAG
-81 DKVLIARYGM
+81 DKVLIACYGM

-112 EWGTGAPIEEFGR
+112 EWGTGAPVEEFAR
-125 RLTAD
+125 RLKAD
-130 TQGQIKAVLVT
+130 QQGEIKAVLVT

-149 KSDVHGVRKV
+149 KSDVHGVRKAIDE
-159 MNTANHESLLMVDA
+159 ANHNALLMVDA

-180 EFRMDDWGV
+180 DFQMDAWGV
-189 DIVIT
+189 DVAIT
-194 GAQKGFM
+194 GSQKGFM

-211 SPKAMRATKT
+211 SPKAMAATQT

-234 ANANAIGSYPYT
+234 ANANKIGSYPYT
-246 PPVQLFN
+246 PPLQLFS
-253 GLRASVSL
+253 GLKASVEL
-261 LLNEGMDNVY
+261 LLNEGMDNVN
-271 ARHQRIAEGVRA
+271 ARHHRIAQGIRA
-283 AVAAWGLDLC
+283 AVKAWGLELC
-293 AKSPD
+293 AKNPE

-303 VTAIMVPQG
+303 VTAIMVPEG
-312 KDANLITQH
+312 KDANLVTQH
-321 AYKAYGVSFGGGLGQ
+321 AYEAYGVSFGGGLGK

-355 LAGIATAEMVMTD
+355 LSGIAAAEMTMVD
-368 LGYDIKLGSGVAAA
+368 LGYDIDLGSGVAAA
-382 QQVYQKIYDD
+382 QRVYQRGL